1 MFGFSSFS
9 ELPFSTVSGTAVPP
23 PIIIVTTGGYDDKKR
38 FKKEIDRRF
47 KNKNEIIRAFE
58 RIIEGKPDVVEEII
72 TPFLTEPFTFVET
85 LSTASNIDYDRLLLD
100 IDKVERIWQHFIELD
115 DEDVL
120 TLL

>member
-85 LSTASNIDYDRLLLD
+85 LSTTSNIDYDRLLLD
-100 IDKVERIWQHFIELD
+100 IDRVERIWQHFIELD

>member
-85 LSTASNIDYDRLLLD
+85 LSTTQNIDYDKLLLD
-100 IDKVERIWQHFIELD
+100 IDRVERIWQHFIELD

>member
-9 ELPFSTVSGTAVPP
+9 ELPFSTVSGTSVPP

-85 LSTASNIDYDRLLLD
+85 LSTASNIDYDKLLLD
-100 IDKVERIWQHFIELD
+100 IDRVERIWQHFIELD

>member
-85 LSTASNIDYDRLLLD
+85 LSTTQNIDYDRLLLD
-100 IDKVERIWQHFIELD
+100 IDRVERIWQYFIELD

>member
-9 ELPFSTVSGTAVPP
+9 GLPFSTVAGTAVPP

-85 LSTASNIDYDRLLLD
+85 LSTTQNIDYDRLLLD
-100 IDKVERIWQHFIELD
+100 IDRVERIWQYFIELD

>member
-23 PIIIVTTGGYDDKKR
+23 PIIIITTGGYDDKKR

-85 LSTASNIDYDRLLLD
+85 LSTTQNIDYDRLLLD
-100 IDKVERIWQHFIELD
+100 IDRVERIWQYFIELD

>member
-9 ELPFSTVSGTAVPP
+9 ELPFSTVSGTSVPP

-100 IDKVERIWQHFIELD
+100 IDRVERIWQHFIELD

>member
-23 PIIIVTTGGYDDKKR
+23 PIVIVTTGGYDDKKR

-58 RIIEGKPDVVEEII
+58 RIIEGKTDVVEEII

-85 LSTASNIDYDRLLLD
+85 LSTTQNIDYDRLLLD
-100 IDKVERIWQHFIELD
+100 IDRVERIWQHLIELD

>member
-47 KNKNEIIRAFE
+47 KNRNEIIRAFE

-85 LSTASNIDYDRLLLD
+85 LSTTQNIDYDRLLLD
-100 IDKVERIWQHFIELD
+100 IDRVERIWQHFIELD

>member
-9 ELPFSTVSGTAVPP
+9 ELPFSTVAGTAVPP

-100 IDKVERIWQHFIELD
+100 IDRVERIWQHFIELD

>member
-85 LSTASNIDYDRLLLD
+85 LSTASNIDYDKLLLD
-100 IDKVERIWQHFIELD
+100 IDRVERIWQHFIELD

>member
-23 PIIIVTTGGYDDKKR
+23 PIVIVTTGGYDDKKR

-85 LSTASNIDYDRLLLD
+85 LSTTSNIDYDRLLLD
-100 IDKVERIWQHFIELD
+100 IDRVERIWQHFIELD

>member
-9 ELPFSTVSGTAVPP
+9 ELPFSTVSGTTVPP

-85 LSTASNIDYDRLLLD
+85 LSTTQNIDYDRLLLD
-100 IDKVERIWQHFIELD
+100 IDRVERIWQHFIELD

>member
-85 LSTASNIDYDRLLLD
+85 LSTTQNIDYDRLLLD
-100 IDKVERIWQHFIELD
+100 IDRVERIWQHFIELD

>member
-9 ELPFSTVSGTAVPP
+9 ELPFSTVSGTAAPP

-47 KNKNEIIRAFE
+47 KNRNEIIRAFE

-85 LSTASNIDYDRLLLD
+85 LSTTQNIDYDRLLLD
-100 IDKVERIWQHFIELD
+100 IDRVERIWQHFIELD

>member
-9 ELPFSTVSGTAVPP
+9 ELPFSTVSGTSVPP

-85 LSTASNIDYDRLLLD
+85 LSTTSNIDYDKLLLD
-100 IDKVERIWQHFIELD
+100 IDRVERIWQHFIELD

>member
-1 MFGFSSFS
+1 LFGFSSFS

-23 PIIIVTTGGYDDKKR
+23 PIVIVTTGGYDDKKR

-85 LSTASNIDYDRLLLD
+85 LSTTSNIDYDRLLLD
-100 IDKVERIWQHFIELD
+100 IDRVERIWQHFIELD

>member
-9 ELPFSTVSGTAVPP
+9 ELPFSTVSGTAAPP

-47 KNKNEIIRAFE
+47 KNRNEIIRAFE

-85 LSTASNIDYDRLLLD
+85 LSTTSNIDYDRLLLD
-100 IDKVERIWQHFIELD
+100 IDRVERIWQHFIELD